1 MLIPDSKPLPV
12 CSALPF
18 FLSPELGNEKILA
31 QLSSLLK
38 HLGCVSEIS
47 WVTFFFFSPFLSEWL
62 LGGERSCENIMRH
75 ATIF

>member
-47 WVTFFFFSPFLSEWL
+47 WVTFFFFPLFCQNGFLVVKGVVRIL
-62 LGGERSCENIMRH
+62 
-75 ATIF
+75 

>member
-47 WVTFFFFSPFLSEWL
+47 WVTFFFFFPLFCQNGFLVVKGVVRIL
-62 LGGERSCENIMRH
+62 
-75 ATIF
+75 

>member
-38 HLGCVSEIS
+38 HLGCVSESS
-47 WVTFFFFSPFLSEWL
+47 WVTFFFFFFPLFCQNGFLVVKGVVRIL
-62 LGGERSCENIMRH
+62 
-75 ATIF
+75 